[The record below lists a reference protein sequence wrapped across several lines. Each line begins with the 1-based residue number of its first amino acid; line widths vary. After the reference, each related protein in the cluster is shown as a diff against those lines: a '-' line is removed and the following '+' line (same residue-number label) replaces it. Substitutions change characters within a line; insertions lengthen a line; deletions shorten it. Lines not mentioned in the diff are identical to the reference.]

1 MLKDK
6 FIARFRKSFW
16 DFRSVQN
23 LAQNYD
29 ESLFAYLLEESEYKE
44 EFKNRFFVLSKGNLK
59 LKLNNFF
66 HYFIAIF
73 LVKFSCILSL
83 TALSIYS
90 LKCFIIH

>member
-1 MLKDK
+1 MLKDSLLRDLEN
-6 FIARFRKSFW
+6 RFETLGVLR
-16 DFRSVQN
+16 N

-59 LKLNNFF
+59 LKLNNFS

-73 LVKFSCILSL
+73 
-83 TALSIYS
+83 
-90 LKCFIIH
+90 